1 MGYLAKYLTATLG
14 TSLAAQEKFAFETWL
29 TRVAPGRDET
39 QEGRLDLKFSSFAD
53 LQPLSF
59 NGQVEFDLLRRRLA
73 TYVLG
78 MQMTLSEEILLN
90 L

>member
-14 TSLAAQEKFAFETWL
+14 TALAAQEKFAFETWL